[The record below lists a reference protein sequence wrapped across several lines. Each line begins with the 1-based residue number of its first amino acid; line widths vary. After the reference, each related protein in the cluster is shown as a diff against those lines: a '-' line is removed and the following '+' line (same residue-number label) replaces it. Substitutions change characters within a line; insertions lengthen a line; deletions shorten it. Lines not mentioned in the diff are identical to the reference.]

1 LHKLLERQL
10 RKHFPTSRPEGSDF
24 ARFCAAVDEAYQH
37 TDDARISVERSLGL
51 MSSEL
56 LQRNEQLQA
65 DLLEIK
71 RLELELRQVDK
82 LRAVG
87 QLASGVAHEINTP
100 IQFVSDS
107 LSFMQDA
114 LAELRQIAAGRQLV
128 CDLVGR
134 GENALPALA
143 SLEQLSLELEADYLV
158 REFPLALERALEGVA
173 RVSKIVVAMK
183 DFGRPDQRDRV
194 FCDLNRG
201 LTNTLIVAQSEI
213 RQFADVELELGEL
226 PMVSCYAGDINQVFL
241 NLLINAAHAIEQRFP
256 GGAERGLI
264 RLRSWL
270 EDEWVFI
277 EVSDNGQGIADVDR
291 SRIFEPFFTTKPVGK
306 GTGQGLAISRS
317 IVADKHGGSLSFDS
331 EVGSGTRFLIK
342 LPVEAAAN
350 ELPWSARASALAG
363 GLWP

>member
-10 RKHFPTSRPEGSDF
+10 RKHFPTGQPEGIDF
-24 ARFCAAVDEAYQH
+24 VRFCAAVDEAYLH
-37 TDDARISVERSLGL
+37 ADEARLSVERSLEL
-51 MSSEL
+51 MSNEL

-114 LAELRQIAAGRQLV
+114 MGELSRIAAGGRLV
-128 CDLVGR
+128 CELVAR

-143 SLEQLSLELEADYLV
+143 NLEQLSLEVEADYLV
-158 REFPLALERALEGVA
+158 REVPLALERALEGVA
-173 RVSKIVVAMK
+173 RVAQIVAAMK

-194 FCDLNRG
+194 FADLNRG

-213 RQFADVELELGEL
+213 RQFADVQLELGEL
-226 PMVSCYAGDINQVFL
+226 PSVSCYAGDINQVFL
-241 NLLINAAHAIEQRFP
+241 NLLVNAAHAIEQRFLDSVD
-256 GGAERGLI
+256 RGLI
-264 RLRSWL
+264 CVRSWQQ
-270 EDEWVFI
+270 DEWVFI
-277 EVSDNGQGIADVDR
+277 EVADNGQGIAEADR
-291 SRIFEPFFTTKPVGK
+291 ARIFEPFFTTKPVGK

-342 LPVEAAAN
+342 LPVEAP
-350 ELPWSARASALAG
+350 EGQQLLSQRRPSWAG
-363 GLWP
+363 STSP